1 MGRYSTEADNN
12 SKAAKARVS
21 HLRVHYKHCRE
32 ICAAIKGRN
41 VVKAQS
47 YLKDVLVQKEGI
59 PMTKYTGGV
68 GRHAVAKQYKV
79 AGDKVGF
86 PTKATKAFLDLL
98 RNVEANAETK
108 GLDLENV
115 TITHAQANRAPKMRR
130 RTYRAHGRINPYL
143 SCPAHIE
150 IMAEEKNQEIAKE
163 AEEGTKKVTKK
174 VAAQL
179 RAKTVKS
186 GGGVN

>member
-1 MGRYSTEADNN
+1 M
-12 SKAAKARVS
+12 S

-98 RNVEANAETK
+98 RNVEANAEVSNACVWK
-108 GLDLENV
+108 
-115 TITHAQANRAPKMRR
+115 
-130 RTYRAHGRINPYL
+130 YGRF
-143 SCPAHIE
+143 
-150 IMAEEKNQEIAKE
+150 
-163 AEEGTKKVTKK
+163 
-174 VAAQL
+174 
-179 RAKTVKS
+179 
-186 GGGVN
+186 

>member
-1 MGRYSTEADNN
+1 MLPQIIHPQVNANCN
-12 SKAAKARVS
+12 SFTLVFCVLTAAKARVS

-98 RNVEANAETK
+98 RNVEANAE
-108 GLDLENV
+108 V
-115 TITHAQANRAPKMRR
+115 
-130 RTYRAHGRINPYL
+130 
-143 SCPAHIE
+143 
-150 IMAEEKNQEIAKE
+150 
-163 AEEGTKKVTKK
+163 
-174 VAAQL
+174 
-179 RAKTVKS
+179 
-186 GGGVN
+186 